1 MEVFDFLLVLVNLV
15 DSLIILF
22 YTFYYYVVSI
32 TIDSYEDRL
41 VKPSTHKKHK
51 KIAFHSPQQQ
61 LCIKTTSVHD
71 YSELKYLKESLT
83 STQSMIL
90 IAKIK
95 PIVSKYPQAED
106 KLVNELYSSNAV
118 RENYSIFQLGE
129 ERIIIIPNIVQ
140 TKDVLL

>member
-1 MEVFDFLLVLVNLV
+1 M
-15 DSLIILF
+15 
-22 YTFYYYVVSI
+22 SI

-51 KIAFHSPQQQ
+51 KIDHSPQQQ

-106 KLVNELYSSNAV
+106 RLVNELYSSSAV

-129 ERIIIIPNIVQ
+129 ERIIIVPNIVQ